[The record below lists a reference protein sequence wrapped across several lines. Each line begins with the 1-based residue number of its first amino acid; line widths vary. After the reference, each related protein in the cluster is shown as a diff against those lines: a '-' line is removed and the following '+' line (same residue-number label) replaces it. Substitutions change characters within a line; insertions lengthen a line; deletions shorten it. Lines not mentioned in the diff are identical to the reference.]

1 MIEAVAVA
9 AVAAL
14 APYLKALG
22 TRVAE
27 GAGDA
32 LAERIVPL
40 VKALRDRL
48 RRDGDAEAEAELDR
62 LAEMPDD
69 KERRAAL
76 AATLTARAEAD
87 PDLARLLTSI
97 ADAAAGDT
105 SMRVDVSDQASVG
118 KIVQAR
124 DVGEINL

>member
-32 LAERIVPL
+32 IAERIVPL

-69 KERRAAL
+69 EGRRAAL

-87 PDLARLLTSI
+87 PDLARLLQSI
-97 ADAAAGDT
+97 ADASGGDT
-105 SMRVDVSDQASVG
+105 SMRVDVSGEASVG